1 MRLLTREGADVR
13 VVMTPAAKEF
23 ITPVTMSALSGHP
36 VVSEFFASNDGTWH
50 SHVDLGLWADA
61 MVIAPLTAATMGKM
75 AHGIADNMLVTTY
88 LSARCPVFVAP
99 AMDLD
104 MFGHPSTQQN
114 LDILKS
120 YGNIVIEPGEG
131 ALASG
136 LHGKG
141 RMEEPERIVELLF
154 ASIGSKKKLLNKT
167 FLVTAGPT
175 FEKIDPVRFIGNYSS
190 GKMGFAIAS
199 ELAEQG
205 ARVILVTGPTHL
217 SLSHPMVETI
227 RVESAVEMLEACV
240 EHFGTCDGAVMS
252 AAVADFTPAHPA
264 SQKTKRGRDNWSL
277 ELKPTTDIAAAL
289 GASKREGQV
298 LVGFALET
306 HDELANARKKLAK
319 KNLDLIVLNSL
330 NDPGAGFGTDTNKVT
345 ILDRYNNSEEFEL
358 KSKASVAA
366 DIVEKI
372 ITFTGA

>member
-227 RVESAVEMLEACV
+227 RVESAGEMLEACV

-264 SQKTKRGRDNWSL
+264 SQKTRRGRDNWSL